1 MHNGFLEERVKTG
14 TMHNARC
21 FKSRVQV
28 GLKTGTV
35 TQRIRQNSIDNV
47 MFRLQNG
54 HAAQTI
60 KIGN

>member
-1 MHNGFLEERVKTG
+1 MQDIFLRRGIKTA
-14 TMHNARC
+14 TMHNARR
-21 FKSRVQV
+21 FTSWVQV

-35 TQRIRQNSIDNV
+35 TQRITQNSIDNV
-47 MFRLQNG
+47 MFGLQNG